1 MLPGRG
7 SVYPRGSPEDLLIL
21 PKRLT
26 LLAIAILLTFECM
39 GCSDLGRP
47 FVLAG
52 KWELSSSSLDFGSVA
67 LTDSTTRSI
76 TVQNTGNADL
86 EGNAT
91 VSCPEFRLVSGG
103 GRFRVVPGG
112 EHVVVVGFDP
122 VAEGDF
128 SCVLDLGTGSPPVAL
143 QGTGALQSPG
153 AAGTVSVD
161 SLAFGELVIGQSRDL
176 VFNVQSTGSGDL
188 RIDIVSGC
196 SAFEIVSGG
205 GPGVLAPGAQRS
217 VTARFHPNMAG
228 AATCAI
234 AIGPGIPD
242 LKVSGFANTVSFAND
257 VQPIFNRWCISC
269 HGADGGLSL
278 SSSVSYN
285 NLVNKPSHY
294 FFPDDAFIL
303 RVKPFSPD
311 SSVLFGKVSSTRF
324 GQRMPPGT
332 QITPTEIEKI
342 RVWIVEGAKR
352 N

>member
-1 MLPGRG
+1 
-7 SVYPRGSPEDLLIL
+7 
-21 PKRLT
+21 
-26 LLAIAILLTFECM
+26 LAWALV

-47 FVLAG
+47 FALAG

-67 LTDSTTRSI
+67 LTDSTTRSL

-86 EGNAT
+86 EGNAV
-91 VSCPEFRLVSGG
+91 VSCPEFRLVAGG
-103 GRFRVVPGG
+103 GPFRIVPGG
-112 EHVVVVGFDP
+112 EHLVVVGFDP
-122 VAEGDF
+122 AAEGDF
-128 SCVLDLGTGSPPVAL
+128 SCVLDLGTGSPPVPL

-153 AAGTVSVD
+153 AVCTVSVD
-161 SLAFGELVIGQSRDL
+161 SLAFGELVVGQARDL
-176 VFNVQSTGSGDL
+176 VFNVQSTGTGDL

-217 VTARFHPNMAG
+217 VTARFHPNLGG
-228 AATCAI
+228 AVSCAI

-242 LKVSGFANTVSFAND
+242 LKVSGYANTVSFATD
-257 VQPIFNRWCISC
+257 VQPIFNRWCVSC

-278 SSSVSYN
+278 AAPGSYN

-294 FFPDDAFIL
+294 FSPDDAFIL
-303 RVKPFSPD
+303 RVQAFSPD
-311 SSVLFGKVSSTRF
+311 SSVLYGKVVGAQF

-342 RVWIVEGAKR
+342 RVWILEGAKR